1 MDPRCIVFTQKADI
15 PPCLG
20 KIFKLKTYRLLQDA
34 LVSQKKLKEDIFNH
48 APPPPLPPP
57 CKTLPGFYHHPPG
70 SLKLLI
76 SPKQFF
82 ENLFAHIKKVGRKL
96 CRG

>member
-48 APPPPLPPP
+48 APPPHAKLSQVFII
-57 CKTLPGFYHHPPG
+57 TL
-70 SLKLLI
+70 
-76 SPKQFF
+76 Q
-82 ENLFAHIKKVGRKL
+82 EV
-96 CRG
+96 

>member
-34 LVSQKKLKEDIFNH
+34 LVSKKKFKLALFKN
-48 APPPPLPPP
+48 APPPPPMQN
-57 CKTLPGFYHHPPG
+57 
-70 SLKLLI
+70 SLRFLS
-76 SPKQFF
+76 SPS
-82 ENLFAHIKKVGRKL
+82 RKSEITHFP
-96 CRG
+96 

>member
-48 APPPPLPPP
+48 APPPPSPPHA
-57 CKTLPGFYHHPPG
+57 KLSQVFIITL
-70 SLKLLI
+70 
-76 SPKQFF
+76 Q
-82 ENLFAHIKKVGRKL
+82 EV
-96 CRG
+96 

>member
-48 APPPPLPPP
+48 APPLPPHA
-57 CKTLPGFYHHPPG
+57 KLSQVFIITL
-70 SLKLLI
+70 
-76 SPKQFF
+76 Q
-82 ENLFAHIKKVGRKL
+82 EV
-96 CRG
+96 

>member
-20 KIFKLKTYRLLQDA
+20 KIFKLQTYRLLHDA

-48 APPPPLPPP
+48 APPPPPLSPPMQN
-57 CKTLPGFYHHPPG
+57 
-70 SLKLLI
+70 
-76 SPKQFF
+76 SPRF
-82 ENLFAHIKKVGRKL
+82 LSSPSRKSEITHFP
-96 CRG
+96 

>member
-34 LVSQKKLKEDIFNH
+34 LVSQKKLKEDICNP
-48 APPPPLPPP
+48 APPPLPPP
-57 CKTLPGFYHHPPG
+57 ANLSQVFIITL
-70 SLKLLI
+70 
-76 SPKQFF
+76 Q
-82 ENLFAHIKKVGRKL
+82 EV
-96 CRG
+96 

>member
-48 APPPPLPPP
+48 APPPFPPHA
-57 CKTLPGFYHHPPG
+57 KLSQVFIITL
-70 SLKLLI
+70 
-76 SPKQFF
+76 Q
-82 ENLFAHIKKVGRKL
+82 EV
-96 CRG
+96 